1 MKNQKGVTLI
11 ALVVTIV
18 VLLILAGVAIAMLRG
33 DNGILTEATKASD
46 STAISEEKEAVSNAI
61 NELTTQYYDLKYV
74 ETNTTLTSAIKGKTQ
89 GQYIADN
96 LNSKV
101 SSKVDISKDESTG
114 NLTIKTKTGYTSGTD
129 KGKVEQATY
138 TAETG
143 TLSDWTKVT
152 KE

>member
-46 STAISEEKEAVSNAI
+46 STKISEEREAVSNAI
-61 NELTTQYYDLKYV
+61 NELTTAYYDAKYV
-74 ETNTTLTSAIKGKTQ
+74 AKTITEENNQTLGE
-89 GQYIADN
+89 YIGAH
-96 LNSKV
+96 LNDKV
-101 SSKVDISKDESTG
+101 SSKVDISTNTSTG
-114 NLTIKTKTGYTSGTD
+114 VLTIKTKTQYTSGTD

-138 TAETG
+138 TIG
-143 TLSDWTKVT
+143 TEALSDWTKVT
-152 KE
+152 KEGE